1 MLHERHG
8 SHRLFLDLDGTLLD
22 IAPRYHR
29 LHCDSVSRLGHT
41 PVGLEDYWEMKRNRV
56 PETEILAGIGLT
68 PEAAARS
75 AAARVRAIES
85 RRYLRL
91 DRPWPWTLPV
101 LEELARLAPL
111 VLVTLR
117 RHPDRLRWQLD
128 HLGLAS
134 CFECILAGPETG
146 APEAKAK
153 LIREQNFA
161 HLEGSVLVGDTE
173 VDIAAGRTLGLTTVA
188 LSCGLRTAAR
198 LAEGSPD
205 GLLDDL
211 RQLPGWLA
219 ARGWG
224 NGGGS
229 GRGPSP

>member
-1 MLHERHG
+1 VPLLAP
-8 SHRLFLDLDGTLLD
+8 RLFLDLDGTLLD
-22 IAPRYHR
+22 VAPRYHR
-29 LHCDSVSRLGHT
+29 LHCDLVSRLGHT
-41 PVGLEDYWEMKRNRV
+41 PVGLADYWEMKRNGV
-56 PETEILAGIGLT
+56 PETEILAGIGVT

-75 AAARVRAIES
+75 AAARVRALES

-91 DRPWPWTLPV
+91 DRPWPWTLAV

-134 CFECILAGPETG
+134 CFERILAGHEAGT
-146 APEAKAK
+146 PEAKAK

-161 HLEGSVLVGDTE
+161 DLEGSVLVGDTE
-173 VDIAAGRTLGLTTVA
+173 VDIAAGRALDLRTVA

-205 GLLDDL
+205 ALLTDL
-211 RQLPGWLA
+211 RELPGWLA
-219 ARGWG
+219 TNSRGREG
-224 NGGGS
+224 A
-229 GRGPSP
+229 